1 VETVVDVVTDVIDG
15 AFFTGFSSVPEGFLF
30 ELARGAIPQNTIGS
44 REGWKGRR
52 ECIFGVL
59 LMETRVIRWER
70 EFLRH
75 QNFASVDLCDDVRR
89 LKGVAGITSDRNG
102 PGKIQIHPTYS

>member
-1 VETVVDVVTDVIDG
+1 M
-15 AFFTGFSSVPEGFLF
+15 EG
-30 ELARGAIPQNTIGS
+30 
-44 REGWKGRR
+44 GRR
-52 ECIFGVL
+52 ECVFGVL
-59 LMETRVIRWER
+59 LMATRVIRWER

-102 PGKIQIHPTYS
+102 TWSDSDSPRLTVDGS